1 VGRQNRIDTP
11 SSKPPAIANHPQ
23 FNISQTKTKGQ
34 PMKRITVL
42 ALVISVLIPA
52 VSMAED
58 VLISTKA
65 SKVLADKVDKNGQPF
80 SVIFIQEERT
90 LSGVAYTADTPVF
103 AMGPAKDEA
112 TKVAAGEAF
121 KAIVSK
127 RITNGDVTYTLRK
140 VIK

>member
-1 VGRQNRIDTP
+1 
-11 SSKPPAIANHPQ
+11 
-23 FNISQTKTKGQ
+23 
-34 PMKRITVL
+34 MKRITAL

-52 VSMAED
+52 IAMAED
-58 VLISTKA
+58 VLIDTKA
-65 SKVLADKVDKNGQPF
+65 SKVLAEKVDKNGQPF
-80 SVIFIQEERT
+80 SVIFIQEERI
-90 LSGVAYTADTPVF
+90 LSGVAYTAETPVF

-127 RITNGDVTYTLRK
+127 RLNNGDVTYTLRK